1 MSSNQETFLFNLPD
15 DFPSSLST
23 LVSSKIFPGKD
34 HTSCNQH
41 SGSRIEKGAGG
52 RVLLFSM
59 KTFIFPFDFSKAS
72 HLTLGLSYT
81 SLLEVWNHMIT
92 LERYISI
99 SFHGR

>member
-1 MSSNQETFLFNLPD
+1 
-15 DFPSSLST
+15 
-23 LVSSKIFPGKD
+23 
-34 HTSCNQH
+34 
-41 SGSRIEKGAGG
+41 
-52 RVLLFSM
+52 M